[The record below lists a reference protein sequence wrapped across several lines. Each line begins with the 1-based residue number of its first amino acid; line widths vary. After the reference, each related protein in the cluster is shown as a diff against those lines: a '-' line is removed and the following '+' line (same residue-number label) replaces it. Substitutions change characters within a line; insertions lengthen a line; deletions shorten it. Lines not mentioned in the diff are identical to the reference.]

1 MSRPPQPPAKQV
13 PNSTQA
19 LVGQLLSHRK
29 FFEKENSQV
38 KHLDNTSI
46 SSNSTVFLRLC
57 DDMEYIIDSACTKIM
72 IEECKNLK
80 LTVNDKI
87 LTSIIEVWKSD
98 NVNISLNSRVQTIQ
112 IDHCKNINLNY
123 SNPNHFYSAVWTTT
137 SQFSLK
143 IFEDGQEKYTFN
155 NEKDNSSEEENEEK
169 ENDSLK
175 DELKQNIIRLIDN
188 QLVTEELVR
197 AENWFPIT
205 RREWGEWKTKAN
217 ANAEKLRQSK
227 EAEIKNNDEATN

>member
-1 MSRPPQPPAKQV
+1 
-13 PNSTQA
+13 
-19 LVGQLLSHRK
+19 
-29 FFEKENSQV
+29 
-38 KHLDNTSI
+38 
-46 SSNSTVFLRLC
+46 
-57 DDMEYIIDSACTKIM
+57 M
-72 IEECKNLK
+72 IL
-80 LTVNDKI
+80 
-87 LTSIIEVWKSD
+87 
-98 NVNISLNSRVQTIQ
+98 
-112 IDHCKNINLNY
+112 
-123 SNPNHFYSAVWTTT
+123 
-137 SQFSLK
+137 FSK
-143 IFEDGQEKYTFN
+143 EKYTFN